1 MGKKNQKMPTD
12 FMRLFVDLRQ
22 IFSFVTAYWDRKD
35 RSLPVDD
42 DYFTY
47 HGHSDGM
54 QHGKFN
60 RNPHHYVVSRV
71 LITARKR
78 SLRSLCFYT
87 SLSVILLHGGGVPG
101 QVPPQGRYTPLGR
114 YTPRAGNPPRAGK
127 PPPGRYTP
135 QQCMLGYGQQA
146 GVRILLEC
154 FPCLC
159 VIVDQIFLGISDLK
173 HFVFAN
179 GSSIQV

>member
-1 MGKKNQKMPTD
+1 MPTD

-47 HGHSDGM
+47 HGHFDGV

-78 SLRSLCFYT
+78 SLRSSCFYT
-87 SLSVILLHGGGVPG
+87 SLSVILLHRGGYLGRYPPNAGTPPWVGTPPG
-101 QVPPQGRYTPLGR
+101 QVHA
-114 YTPRAGNPPRAGK
+114 PRAGNPPRAGK
-127 PPPGRYTP
+127 PPPRQVHPPAMHAGIWSTSRRTHP
-135 QQCMLGYGQQA
+135 TGMLS
-146 GVRILLEC
+146 L
-154 FPCLC
+154 
-159 VIVDQIFLGISDLK
+159 
-173 HFVFAN
+173 FVCN
-179 GSSIQV
+179 C